1 MSCCCCLF
9 GLILKWIC
17 FFLQTKAKYIGGN
30 IEDSV
35 VLEEDNVTQSEKE
48 EEGEGIIPKPIK
60 EPF

>member
-1 MSCCCCLF
+1 MDL
-9 GLILKWIC
+9 